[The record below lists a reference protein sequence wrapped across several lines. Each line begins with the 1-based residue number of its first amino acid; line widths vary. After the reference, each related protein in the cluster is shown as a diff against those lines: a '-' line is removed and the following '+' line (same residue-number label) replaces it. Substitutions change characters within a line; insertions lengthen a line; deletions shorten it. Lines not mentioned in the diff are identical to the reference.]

1 MKKIL
6 KNLLSNTKNTNNSFI
21 KRLIAYFVDW
31 YIISILT
38 ILPINLIYS
47 LTFKIKNFDSTI
59 SNLPLPQA
67 TIAFILGLIF
77 SMFYLI
83 YFPYKH
89 NGQTLGKKILGLKII
104 KTNHEILDFKTL
116 LIRNGLGL
124 ILIEGTFYSCSIYF
138 WELLNIVSSL
148 SISSTVLSI
157 LGLISFIS
165 MSLCLFS
172 SNHQML
178 HDMISKTRVVA
189 IQK

>member
-1 MKKIL
+1 MKKIF
-6 KNLLSNTKNTNNSFI
+6 KNIKTTNNSFI
-21 KRLIAYFVDW
+21 KRLIAYFIDW

-47 LTFKIKNFDSTI
+47 LTFQTKNFDSTI
-59 SNLPLPQA
+59 SNLPVFQA
-67 TIAFILGLIF
+67 IIAFSLGLIL
-77 SMFYLI
+77 SVLYLI

-89 NGQTLGKKILGLKII
+89 NGQTLGKKIFGLRII
-104 KTNHEILDFKTL
+104 KNNHETLDFKTL

-138 WELLNIVSSL
+138 WELINIVSSL
-148 SISSTVLSI
+148 SISSTMLSI
-157 LGLISFIS
+157 LGLISFVS
-165 MSLCLFS
+165 MTLCLFT

-178 HDMISKTRVVA
+178 HDMISKTQVIA